1 MEREVRYLILLAA
14 LLGNFHLAIA
24 QELSTPPPEP
34 MMTTEGPSRT
44 GCGEGGTSPPPPVGL
59 CLPINDYLL
68 PLFASGVLLGGISLL
83 KLNRK
88 EAPKSSVL

>member
-14 LLGNFHLAIA
+14 LLGNLHLTIA
-24 QELSTPPPEP
+24 QQFSTPPPEP
-34 MMTTEGPSRT
+34 MMTTEGPLRT
-44 GCGEGGTSPPPPVGL
+44 GCGEGGMSPPPPVGL

-88 EAPKSSVL
+88 EDPKRSAM